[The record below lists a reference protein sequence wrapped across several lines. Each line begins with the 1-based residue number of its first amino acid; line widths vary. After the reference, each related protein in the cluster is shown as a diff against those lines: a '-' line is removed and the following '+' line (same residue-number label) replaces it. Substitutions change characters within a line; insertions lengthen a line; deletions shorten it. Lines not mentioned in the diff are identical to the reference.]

1 MLLSICIPTKNR
13 AAVLQKSLQSIV
25 SQNIFTDRDD
35 IEIVV
40 CDNASDD
47 YTPAAVQEFADHF
60 KGKIRYHRNDSDIK
74 DANFEKALR
83 LGQGEY
89 LKLANDSLDWLPGS
103 LEKLVRM
110 VELSL
115 PVKPV
120 LFFLNQSRP
129 TKEPITAV
137 NDIDAFLKT
146 VSYHITWIGGFGVWK
161 SQLEHMPD
169 FGRHA
174 PLALLQVDAILR
186 QLQISKMA
194 YVSNLAM
201 FKIMPTGPK
210 GGYNIAQVFG
220 TNYLTILRQFRNEIS
235 ETTLASLKK
244 EVLEKHILPFYC
256 SSAHD
261 FGQVDIEKY
270 LPDYANEPY
279 FENML
284 ARAKVQKEKEER
296 EKFRKNAPEIW
307 RQRNLH
313 NQTVIRNLFDFDK
326 VTVGQATYGPLNI
339 YEWGHPDERLTI
351 GHYVS
356 ISEGVTF
363 LLGGNHPHQGIT
375 TFPVKVKFLGH
386 AKEAQTK
393 GAITVGDDVW
403 LGHNAMVMSGVSIA
417 QGAVVAAGAVVTRD
431 VPPYAIMAGNPA
443 RIVKYRFSETV
454 IQELLK
460 INYAFIKP
468 DDLVEIGLDLYK
480 SSETEEFSTAL
491 NQLVQAS
498 ENQKNKILKKDEII
512 SKNKLYPDSIQ
523 FNKENSNNFNYKN
536 PIKIFFIG
544 NSITLHTPSEII
556 GWHKSNGMAASSA
569 AKDYA
574 HHLINNLK
582 IKSSDC
588 LIENFAELENKNLEE
603 TIIGENLINLFTTK
617 RPKITI
623 FQLGDNVMNAK
634 QLNVFKNN
642 IFQLATL
649 AKKVNSRVFLLS
661 TWWESKE
668 KDEVL
673 MRICDVLNVNYV
685 YIGDIFSST
694 NNEDRRIK
702 EYAHSGVDN
711 HPRDWGM
718 KQISNRLHA
727 AINSLE

>member
-25 SQNIFTDRDD
+25 SQNIFTERDD

-40 CDNASDD
+40 SDNASDD
-47 YTPAAVQEFADHF
+47 YTAAAVQEFADHF
-60 KGKIRYHRNDSDIK
+60 KGKVRYHRNDSDIE

-83 LGQGEY
+83 HGQGEY

-110 VELSL
+110 VEMTL

-129 TKEPITAV
+129 TKESIIAV
-137 NDIDAFLKT
+137 NDLDAFMQT

-161 SQLEHMPD
+161 SQLENMPD

-186 QLQISKMA
+186 QLQISKLA

-220 TNYLTILRQFRNEIS
+220 TNYLTILRQFHNEIS

-261 FGQVDIEKY
+261 FGHDDIEKH
-270 LPDYANEPY
+270 LLEYACEPY
-279 FENML
+279 FLNML
-284 ARAKVQKEKEER
+284 SRAKSQKEKEER

-326 VTVGQATYGPLNI
+326 VTVGQAAYGPLNI
-339 YEWGHPDERLTI
+339 QEWGHPDEHLTI

-363 LLGGNHPHQGIT
+363 LLGGNHPYQGIT

-403 LGHNAMVMSGVSIA
+403 LGHNAMVMSGVNIA
-417 QGAVVAAGAVVTRD
+417 QGAVVAAGAVITRD
-431 VPPYAIMAGNPA
+431 VPPYAIVAGNPA
-443 RIVKYRFSETV
+443 RIVKYRFSEKV

-460 INYAFIKP
+460 INYSHVSPKQMAELGI
-468 DDLVEIGLDLYK
+468 DLYQ
-480 SSETEEFSTAL
+480 TPEEPGFDKVLAR
-491 NQLVQAS
+491 
-498 ENQKNKILKKDEII
+498 
-512 SKNKLYPDSIQ
+512 
-523 FNKENSNNFNYKN
+523 
-536 PIKIFFIG
+536 
-544 NSITLHTPSEII
+544 
-556 GWHKSNGMAASSA
+556 
-569 AKDYA
+569 
-574 HHLINNLK
+574 
-582 IKSSDC
+582 
-588 LIENFAELENKNLEE
+588 LIE
-603 TIIGENLINLFTTK
+603 
-617 RPKITI
+617 
-623 FQLGDNVMNAK
+623 
-634 QLNVFKNN
+634 
-642 IFQLATL
+642 
-649 AKKVNSRVFLLS
+649 LS
-661 TWWESKE
+661 T
-668 KDEVL
+668 
-673 MRICDVLNVNYV
+673 
-685 YIGDIFSST
+685 
-694 NNEDRRIK
+694 ED
-702 EYAHSGVDN
+702 ATS
-711 HPRDWGM
+711 
-718 KQISNRLHA
+718 
-727 AINSLE
+727 

>member
-1 MLLSICIPTKNR
+1 MTELPILHESHPMLLSICIPTKNR

-174 PLALLQVDAILR
+174 PLALLQVDAVLR

-220 TNYLTILRQFRNEIS
+220 TNYLTILRQFHNEIS

-256 SSAHD
+256 SSAHN
-261 FGQVDIEKY
+261 FGQFDIEKY
-270 LPDYANEPY
+270 LLDYANEPY
-279 FENML
+279 FANML
-284 ARAKVQKEKEER
+284 TRAKAQKEKEER

-339 YEWGHPDERLTI
+339 HEWGHPDERLTI

-363 LLGGNHPHQGIT
+363 LLGGNHPYHGIT

-403 LGHNAMVMSGVSIA
+403 LGHNAMILSGVNIA

-431 VPPYAIMAGNPA
+431 VPPYAIVAGNPA
-443 RIVKYRFSETV
+443 RIVKYRFSEIV

-460 INYAFIKP
+460 INYALIKP
-468 DDLVEIGLDLYK
+468 DELTEIGLDLYK
-480 SSETEEFSTAL
+480 SSETKEFSTAL
-491 NQLVQAS
+491 NQLRT
-498 ENQKNKILKKDEII
+498 IC
-512 SKNKLYPDSIQ
+512 
-523 FNKENSNNFNYKN
+523 
-536 PIKIFFIG
+536 
-544 NSITLHTPSEII
+544 ITHAKARVGALMVKPSEDETSDT
-556 GWHKSNGMAASSA
+556 GQAFNALADS
-569 AKDYA
+569 
-574 HHLINNLK
+574 NLK
-582 IKSSDC
+582 C
-588 LIENFAELENKNLEE
+588 N
-603 TIIGENLINLFTTK
+603 T
-617 RPKITI
+617 
-623 FQLGDNVMNAK
+623 
-634 QLNVFKNN
+634 
-642 IFQLATL
+642 
-649 AKKVNSRVFLLS
+649 
-661 TWWESKE
+661 
-668 KDEVL
+668 
-673 MRICDVLNVNYV
+673 
-685 YIGDIFSST
+685 
-694 NNEDRRIK
+694 
-702 EYAHSGVDN
+702 
-711 HPRDWGM
+711 
-718 KQISNRLHA
+718 
-727 AINSLE
+727 

>member
-25 SQNIFTDRDD
+25 SQNIFAERDD

-47 YTPAAVQEFADHF
+47 YTAAAVQEFADHF
-60 KGKIRYHRNDSDIK
+60 KGKIRYHRNESDIK

-83 LGQGEY
+83 HGQGEY

-115 PVKPV
+115 LVKPV

-129 TKEPITAV
+129 TKESIIEI
-137 NDIDAFLKT
+137 NDLDVFLQT

-161 SQLEHMPD
+161 SHLENMPD

-174 PLALLQVDAILR
+174 PLGLLQVDAILR
-186 QLQISKMA
+186 QLRISKMA

-235 ETTLASLKK
+235 QTTLASLKK

-270 LPDYANEPY
+270 LSDYVCEPY
-279 FENML
+279 FANML
-284 ARAKVQKEKEER
+284 TRAKAQKEKDER
-296 EKFRKNAPEIW
+296 ETFRKNAPEIW
-307 RQRNLH
+307 RQRNQH

-326 VTVGQATYGPLNI
+326 VSVGQATYGPLNI
-339 YEWGHPDERLTI
+339 QEWGHPDECLTI

-363 LLGGNHPHQGIT
+363 LLGGNHPYQGIT

-386 AKEAQTK
+386 TKEAQTK

-403 LGHNAMVMSGVSIA
+403 LGHNAMVMSGVKIA
-417 QGAVVAAGAVVTRD
+417 QGAVVAAGALVTRD
-431 VPPYAIMAGNPA
+431 VPPYAIVAGNPA
-443 RIVKYRFSETV
+443 RVVKYRFSEAV

-460 INYAFIKP
+460 INYSHVSPKQMA
-468 DDLVEIGLDLYK
+468 EIGLNLYR
-480 SSETEEFSTAL
+480 SPEELGFDKV
-491 NQLVQAS
+491 LV
-498 ENQKNKILKKDEII
+498 
-512 SKNKLYPDSIQ
+512 
-523 FNKENSNNFNYKN
+523 
-536 PIKIFFIG
+536 
-544 NSITLHTPSEII
+544 
-556 GWHKSNGMAASSA
+556 
-569 AKDYA
+569 
-574 HHLINNLK
+574 HLI
-582 IKSSDC
+582 
-588 LIENFAELENKNLEE
+588 E
-603 TIIGENLINLFTTK
+603 
-617 RPKITI
+617 
-623 FQLGDNVMNAK
+623 
-634 QLNVFKNN
+634 
-642 IFQLATL
+642 
-649 AKKVNSRVFLLS
+649 LS
-661 TWWESKE
+661 T
-668 KDEVL
+668 
-673 MRICDVLNVNYV
+673 
-685 YIGDIFSST
+685 
-694 NNEDRRIK
+694 ED
-702 EYAHSGVDN
+702 ATS
-711 HPRDWGM
+711 
-718 KQISNRLHA
+718 
-727 AINSLE
+727 